1 MNWILPTL
9 MLFVFGY
16 GLIRRQPVF
25 SDFCD
30 GVKDG
35 LEVSLRI
42 FPTLLLLLVS
52 LGVFRASGAL
62 DGLVSVLA
70 PVLQPVGIPGEILP
84 LALLRPLSGGGSLSL
99 CDGIFKSC
107 GVNSFPGRV
116 AAVLSASTETTFYVL
131 GVYLPA
137 KAPKGMGK
145 FLLCALLTDMF
156 TVFAAVRVCGFYFV

>member
-1 MNWILPTL
+1 MNWILPIL

-16 GLIRRQPVF
+16 GLIHRQPIF
-25 SDFCD
+25 ADFCD
-30 GVKDG
+30 GVKEG

-52 LGVFRASGAL
+52 LGVFRVSGAM
-62 DGLVSVLA
+62 DGLVNLLA
-70 PVLQPVGIPGEILP
+70 PMLQAVGIPGEILP

-131 GVYLPA
+131 GVYLPSKVPA
-137 KAPKGMGK
+137 GTGK
-145 FLLCALLTDMF
+145 FLFCALLTDLF
-156 TVFAAVRVCGFYFV
+156 TVFAAVRVCDFFFS